1 MNNIFDFN
9 KLNSLLVSVTK
20 SITCGPE
27 CQRQKKIDEL
37 RYNYEVAKDNL
48 VLAEPEYEIAR
59 QNYYTYTSGKDG
71 YDEMMETEYTEKA
84 EEIAGIYKETYDK
97 EVTKI
102 ETQLDIYN
110 GLLANIDNVSD
121 LHKKY
126 KKENVQLFNELKNIT
141 NDILTNQRKTYYK
154 DQEIERSNG
163 YSSYILLLVIYIIVV
178 ICFAIFSLIYP
189 SQTTFMFRTLIL
201 CVFILLPFVSTW
213 ILGKIIQLIY
223 WLFSFIPKNV
233 YKENL

>member
-9 KLNSLLVSVTK
+9 KLNSLLVSLAK
-20 SITCGPE
+20 NINCGPE
-27 CQRQKKIDEL
+27 CQRQKKIDKL

-59 QNYYTYTSGKDG
+59 QNYYTVTSGKDG

-84 EEIAGIYKETYDK
+84 QEIAEIYKGTYDK

-102 ETQLDIYN
+102 ETQLETYN
-110 GLLANIDNVSD
+110 GLLVNVDNVAD
-121 LHKKY
+121 LYKKY
-126 KKENVQLFNELKNIT
+126 KKENIQLFKELKNIT
-141 NDILTNQRKTYYK
+141 NDVLTNQRKTYYK

-163 YSSYILLLVIYIIVV
+163 YSSYSLLLIIYIILV
-178 ICFAIFSLIYP
+178 ICFAVFSLIYP
-189 SQTTFMFRTLIL
+189 SQTTFMIRMLVL

-223 WLFSFIPKNV
+223 WLFSFVPKNV
-233 YKENL
+233 YNENL

>member
-1 MNNIFDFN
+1 MAINFDFN
-9 KLNSLLVSVTK
+9 KLNSLLFSAAK

-48 VLAEPEYEIAR
+48 VLAEPDYEIAK
-59 QNYYTYTSGKDG
+59 QNYYTYTSGKDR
-71 YDEMMETEYTEKA
+71 YNEMMETEYREKA
-84 EEIAGIYKETYDK
+84 VKIAGIYKETYDK

-102 ETQLDIYN
+102 ETQLDTYN
-110 GLLANIDNVSD
+110 GLLVNIDNVAD

-141 NDILTNQRKTYYK
+141 NDVLTNQRKTYYK

-163 YSSYILLLVIYIIVV
+163 YSSYTLLLIIYIIVV

-189 SQTTFMFRTLIL
+189 SQTNFMIRTLIL

-233 YKENL
+233 YTQNL